1 MKFVGNL
8 SCIIFT
14 NKLPMVLVRYPPNLR
29 ADLAYFEKLQSSI
42 QNLLTLYTC
51 AKNLNFSLL
60 H

>member
-1 MKFVGNL
+1 
-8 SCIIFT
+8 
-14 NKLPMVLVRYPPNLR
+14 MVLVRYPPNLR

-42 QNLLTLYTC
+42 QNFLTFYTC